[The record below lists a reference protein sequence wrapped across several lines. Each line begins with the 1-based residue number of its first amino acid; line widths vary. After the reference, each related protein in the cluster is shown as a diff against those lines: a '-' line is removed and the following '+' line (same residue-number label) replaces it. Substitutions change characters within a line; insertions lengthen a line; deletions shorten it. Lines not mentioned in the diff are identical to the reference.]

1 MVVPCITALARRAVL
16 SIVKP
21 VPLHDKRTLLVKLVP
36 DKVNVLVT
44 GVPTVVLKFNEVGLT
59 VSFGVTVAVPE
70 TFTVLLSAER
80 LETVMTAVLVPD
92 EVGL

>member
-1 MVVPCITALARRAVL
+1 MLALL
-16 SIVKP
+16 IEKP
-21 VPLHDKRTLLVKLVP
+21 VPLHVRYTPLVRLVP
-36 DKVNVLVT
+36 VTVNVWVT
-44 GVPTVVLKFNEVGLT
+44 GVPTVVVKFNEVGLT